1 MLDHYLDNLST
12 LPRDLAKN
20 LQGIRKYDMECHR
33 RSAEIDRK
41 LKAFVKSHQK
51 MPKNAS
57 TLFAEIERLS
67 NEKIRLASD
76 TYELVDKH
84 IRRLDNDSV
93 KLQATIRQKYLDA
106 AAAAVAAKA
115 SKNGDEIFD
124 RKRKNVV
131 GRKDK
136 KKLKEDNWIQK
147 NTASAS
153 APFQPFLDAPSVME
167 MPVDPNEPT
176 YCICHQVSHGQMIM
190 CDNKQC
196 PIEWFHFQC
205 VGLTEAPK
213 GKWYCERCNEQRKKK
228 NSTGANKSPVDDT
241 ATVVLKG
248 FSNVIL
254 GLS

>member
-1 MLDHYLDNLST
+1 MSLMLDHYLDNLST
-12 LPRDLAKN
+12 LPCDLAKN
-20 LQGIRKYDMECHR
+20 LQGIRKYDIECHK

-41 LKAFVKSHQK
+41 LRIF
-51 MPKNAS
+51 

-106 AAAAVAAKA
+106 AAATAAKA
-115 SKNGDEIFD
+115 NKNGDEMLD
-124 RKRKNVV
+124 RKRKSVAN
-131 GRKDK
+131 RKDK
-136 KKLKEDNWIQK
+136 KKLKEDHWSQK
-147 NTASAS
+147 SAASAS
-153 APFQPFLDAPSVME
+153 TSFQSFLDAPSVME

-205 VGLTEAPK
+205 VGLMEAPK

-228 NSTGANKSPVDDT
+228 NSFGSNK
-241 ATVVLKG
+241 
-248 FSNVIL
+248 
-254 GLS
+254 

>member
-1 MLDHYLDNLST
+1 MSLMLDHYLDNLST

-20 LQGIRKYDMECHR
+20 LQGIRKYDMECHK
-33 RSAEIDRK
+33 RSAEIDQK
-41 LKAFVKSHQK
+41 LRIFVKSHQK
-51 MPKNAS
+51 MPKSAS
-57 TLFAEIERLS
+57 VSFNKEIMTLFTEIERLS

-93 KLQATIRQKYLDA
+93 KLQATIRQKYLEA
-106 AAAAVAAKA
+106 AAAAAAKGN
-115 SKNGDEIFD
+115 KNSDEMLE
-124 RKRKNVV
+124 RKRKNVA

-136 KKLKEDNWIQK
+136 KKLKEDSWSQK
-147 NTASAS
+147 SAASVS
-153 APFQPFLDAPSVME
+153 TPLQPFLDAPSVME

-205 VGLTEAPK
+205 VGLMEAPK

-228 NSTGANKSPVDDT
+228 NSTGSNK
-241 ATVVLKG
+241 
-248 FSNVIL
+248 
-254 GLS
+254 

>member
-1 MLDHYLDNLST
+1 MSLMLDHYLDSLST
-12 LPRDLAKN
+12 LPCDLAKN
-20 LQGIRKYDMECHR
+20 LQGIRKYDMECHK

-41 LKAFVKSHQK
+41 LRTF
-51 MPKNAS
+51 

-106 AAAAVAAKA
+106 AAAAAAKA
-115 SKNGDEIFD
+115 NKNGDEMLD
-124 RKRKNVV
+124 RKRKSVAN
-131 GRKDK
+131 RKDK
-136 KKLKEDNWIQK
+136 KKLKEDHWSQK
-147 NTASAS
+147 SAASAS
-153 APFQPFLDAPSVME
+153 TSFQPFLDAPSVME

-205 VGLTEAPK
+205 VGLMEAPK

-228 NSTGANKSPVDDT
+228 NSFGSNK
-241 ATVVLKG
+241 
-248 FSNVIL
+248 
-254 GLS
+254 

>member
-1 MLDHYLDNLST
+1 MSLLLDHYLDNLST

-20 LQGIRKYDMECHR
+20 LQGIRKYDMECHK

-41 LKAFVKSHQK
+41 LRVFVKSHQK
-51 MPKNAS
+51 CRKMHQFRLIRKLWQA
-57 TLFAEIERLS
+57 LFAEIERLS

-76 TYELVDKH
+76 AYELVDKH

-106 AAAAVAAKA
+106 AAAAAAKA
-115 SKNGDEIFD
+115 NKSSDETLD
-124 RKRKNVV
+124 RKRKNVAS
-131 GRKDK
+131 RKDK
-136 KKLKEDNWIQK
+136 KKLKEDGWSQK
-147 NTASAS
+147 SAASTS
-153 APFQPFLDAPSVME
+153 TSFQPFLDAPSVME

-205 VGLTEAPK
+205 VGLMEAPK
-213 GKWYCERCNEQRKKK
+213 GKWYCERCNEQRKK
-228 NSTGANKSPVDDT
+228 NSTGNNK
-241 ATVVLKG
+241 
-248 FSNVIL
+248 
-254 GLS
+254 